1 MILDNEGSVGH
12 MPMLEG
18 QIAVITGAAQ
28 GLGYAIAE
36 RFVAEGARVV
46 LGDLN
51 LEATRAAAATLGGD
65 DVAVAVRCDVSS
77 AAEVQALVDTAV
89 ERFGTL
95 DIMVNNAGITR
106 DATMRKMTEDDFDKV
121 ITVHLKG
128 TWNGL
133 RAASAIMRENQ
144 RGSIVNMSSISGK
157 VGMIGQTNYS
167 AAKAGIVGM
176 TKAAAKELAYLGVR
190 VNAIAP
196 GLIRSAMTE
205 AMPQR
210 IWDSKVAEV
219 PMGRA
224 GEPSEVASVAL
235 FLASDLSSY
244 MTGTLMEV
252 TGGRHI

>member
-51 LEATRAAAATLGGD
+51 LEATQTAAATLGGD

-144 RGSIVNMSSISGK
+144 RGSIINMSSISGK

-224 GEPSEVASVAL
+224 GEPGEVASVAL

-252 TGGRHI
+252 AGGRHI

>member
-1 MILDNEGSVGH
+1 MK
-12 MPMLEG
+12 LEMKGVIQLPLLSG
-18 QIAVITGAAQ
+18 QTAVITGGAQ

-36 RFVAEGARVV
+36 RFIAEGARVV
-46 LGDLN
+46 LGDVN
-51 LEATRAAAATLGGD
+51 LEATEVAAKQLGGD
-65 DVAVAVRCDVSS
+65 DVALAVRCNVVKAD
-77 AAEVQALVDTAV
+77 EVDTLLKTAV
-89 ERFGTL
+89 DRFGDL

-106 DATMRKMTEDDFDKV
+106 DATMRKMTEEQFDEV
-121 ITVHLKG
+121 ISVHLKG
-128 TWNGL
+128 TWNGTRL
-133 RAASAIMRENQ
+133 AAAIMRENK
-144 RGSIVNMSSISGK
+144 RGAIINMSSVSGK
-157 VGMIGQTNYS
+157 VGMVGQTNYS

-176 TKAAAKELAYLGVR
+176 TKAAAKELAYLGIR

-244 MTGTLMEV
+244 MTGTVMEI
-252 TGGRHI
+252 TGGRHL

>member
-1 MILDNEGSVGH
+1 MKFEMKGVIQLPLLS
-12 MPMLEG
+12 G
-18 QIAVITGAAQ
+18 QIAVITGGAQ

-36 RFVAEGARVV
+36 RFIAEGARVV
-46 LGDLN
+46 LGDVN
-51 LEATRAAAATLGGD
+51 LEATQVAAKQLGGD
-65 DVAVAVRCDVSS
+65 DVALAVRCNVAKAD
-77 AAEVQALVDTAV
+77 EVDALLKTAV
-89 ERFGTL
+89 DRFGDL

-106 DATMRKMTEDDFDKV
+106 DATMRKMTEEQFDEV
-121 ITVHLKG
+121 ISVHLKG
-128 TWNGL
+128 TWNGTRL
-133 RAASAIMRENQ
+133 AAAIMRENK
-144 RGSIVNMSSISGK
+144 RGAIINMSSVSGK
-157 VGMIGQTNYS
+157 VGMVGQTNYS

-176 TKAAAKELAYLGVR
+176 TKAAAKELAHLGVR

-244 MTGTLMEV
+244 MTGTVMEI
-252 TGGRHI
+252 TGGRHL